1 MVRPGGQFEGYSNKS
16 SRLQPRTRGEDVNMK
31 KLGLL
36 CAALCLV
43 FLCISTVW
51 AADDAV
57 SGWVSDT
64 KCGAKGT
71 SEKHADCTKKCIA
84 AGAKM
89 ALVTDSDQ
97 KVLTV
102 ENPDSLAGHE
112 GHHVSVKGTVSG
124 DSIKVDK
131 GSVKMIAAKSDSK
144 DGAMEDM
151 HK

>member
-1 MVRPGGQFEGYSNKS
+1 MNK
-16 SRLQPRTRGEDVNMK
+16 LM
-31 KLGLL
+31 LL
-36 CAALCLV
+36 LAAMCLAVLCV
-43 FLCISTVW
+43 TTAW
-51 AADDAV
+51 AADDTL

-71 SEKHADCTKKCIA
+71 SEKHADCAKKCIG

-89 ALVTDSDQ
+89 ALVTDSDK

-102 ENPDSLAGHE
+102 DNPESLTGHE

-124 DSIKVDK
+124 DSIKVDP
-131 GSVKMIAAKSDSK
+131 GSVKMVAAKSDSK
-144 DGAMEDM
+144 DSMEDM

>member
-1 MVRPGGQFEGYSNKS
+1 MNK
-16 SRLQPRTRGEDVNMK
+16 LM
-31 KLGLL
+31 LL
-36 CAALCLV
+36 LAAMCLAVLCV
-43 FLCISTVW
+43 TTVW
-51 AADDAV
+51 AADDTL

-71 SEKHADCTKKCIA
+71 SEKHADCAKKCIG

-89 ALVTDSDQ
+89 ALVTDSDK

-102 ENPDSLAGHE
+102 DNPESLTGHE

-124 DSIKVDK
+124 DSIKVDP
-131 GSVKMIAAKSDSK
+131 GSVKMVAAKSDSK
-144 DGAMEDM
+144 DPMEDM

>member
-1 MVRPGGQFEGYSNKS
+1 
-16 SRLQPRTRGEDVNMK
+16 MK
-31 KLGLL
+31 KLVLL

-43 FLCISTVW
+43 LLCISTVW

-71 SEKHADCTKKCIA
+71 SEKHAACTKKCIA

-112 GHHVSVKGTVSG
+112 GHHVSMKGAVSG
-124 DSIKVDK
+124 DSIKVDQ
-131 GSVKMIAAKSDSK
+131 GSVKMIAAKSGSK

>member
-1 MVRPGGQFEGYSNKS
+1 MNK
-16 SRLQPRTRGEDVNMK
+16 LM
-31 KLGLL
+31 LL
-36 CAALCLV
+36 LAAMCLAVLCV
-43 FLCISTVW
+43 TTAW
-51 AADDAV
+51 AADDTL

-71 SEKHADCTKKCIA
+71 SEKHADCAKKCIG

-89 ALVTDSDQ
+89 ALVTDSDK

-102 ENPDSLAGHE
+102 DNPESLTGHE

-124 DSIKVDK
+124 DSIKVDP
-131 GSVKMIAAKSDSK
+131 GSVKMVAAKSDSK
-144 DGAMEDM
+144 DSIEDM